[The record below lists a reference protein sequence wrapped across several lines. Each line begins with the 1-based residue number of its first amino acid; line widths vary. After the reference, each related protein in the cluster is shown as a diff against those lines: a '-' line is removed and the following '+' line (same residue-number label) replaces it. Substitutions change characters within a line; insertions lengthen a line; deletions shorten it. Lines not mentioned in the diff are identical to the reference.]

1 MKNVARELIC
11 LDALVKGQS
20 NAINSS
26 FASILG
32 WNGSVNSV
40 KVDYPIFNS
49 YKFSEFGFFQ
59 IKSAAYF
66 WFLAI

>member
-11 LDALVKGQS
+11 LDAFMMGQS

-26 FASILG
+26 FAGNLG

-40 KVDYPIFNS
+40 KVDYPGIV
-49 YKFSEFGFFQ
+49 
-59 IKSAAYF
+59 
-66 WFLAI
+66 